1 MSTAKTQI
9 LDTPSETSD
18 EAAGAEPGALEIA
31 GRAEAPPPA
40 HGAGAA
46 PGAPSWSYPS
56 GIVAGRDTPASRRAH
71 EYVPTA
77 SSHGPA
83 GKRRSRLA
91 VIGLSVMTLGVYA
104 LVWHKRINTEV
115 ADFDPHMHVRAGRST
130 IAVTIAWLLGLL
142 VSMAGAAR
150 IVLDAMKITPPFDP
164 HFTVTQGYF
173 LLGGLLVIPYLV
185 LALPFSSVAVAMTLE
200 RVRMAEDRAGKTADV
215 QIRPVQTMC
224 LLFVPIIGGLT
235 LISHVQR
242 RLNQIWEIASPPARI
257 STF

>member
-1 MSTAKTQI
+1 MSTAKTQT
-9 LDTPSETSD
+9 LDASSETAD
-18 EAAGAEPGALEIA
+18 EAAGAEPDALEIA

-46 PGAPSWSYPS
+46 LGAPTWSYPS

-77 SSHGPA
+77 SSYGPA

-91 VIGLSVMTLGVYA
+91 VVGLSLITLGGYT

-130 IAVTIAWLLGLL
+130 VAVTVAWLLGLL
-142 VSMAGAAR
+142 VSLAGAAR
-150 IVLDAMKITPPFDP
+150 IVLDAMKFTLPFDP
-164 HFTVTQGYF
+164 HFSVTQGYL
-173 LLGGLLVIPYLV
+173 LLGGLLVIPFLV

-215 QIRPVQTMC
+215 QIRPVQAMC
-224 LLFVPIIGGLT
+224 WLFVPVIGGLV

-242 RLNQIWEIASPPARI
+242 RLNQIWETAAPPARI